1 MALRKDT
8 AALAAADVKAL
19 SSESGGVVNGNV
31 QVTGKMTVNAGGSV
45 FTDIHTSAGGG
56 CGVNAWRPESN
67 NWIELNNVKNDT
79 VEGNFVNYLTG
90 SWYNGGWSIGGVRG
104 SSTNIDRVQINA
116 NGGSSN
122 LNSSF
127 IFGANGNAGGGTWN
141 NPSDERLKYNIKT
154 IENPIEK
161 MRSFHGKT
169 FTYKKGDVDSAGYI
183 AQEVKEVLPEVVGED
198 NDGFLSLNVAGVGAL
213 HHEAILALVERV
225 EYLEARLC
233 LQPYEEKEP
242 EETGIQPDVQQ

>member
-8 AALAAADVKAL
+8 VALAAADVKAL

-56 CGVNAWRPESN
+56 CGVNAWRSESN
-67 NWIELNNVKNDT
+67 NGIELNNTPNDSS
-79 VEGNFVNYLTG
+79 EGNYVNRV
-90 SWYNGGWSIGGVRG
+90 SGGWYTAGWTIGGVRG
-104 SSTNIDRVQINA
+104 SSTNIDRAQINV
-116 NGGSSN
+116 NGGSSG
-122 LNSSF
+122 LNSAF
-127 IFGANGNAGGGTWN
+127 VFGANGNAGGGTWN

-161 MRSFHGKT
+161 MKSFHGKT

-213 HHEAILALVERV
+213 HHEAILALIERV
-225 EYLEARLC
+225 EYLEAKLG
-233 LQPYEEKEP
+233 LQSDQ
-242 EETGIQPDVQQ
+242 QPDVQQ